1 MTARRRTESP
11 AKARR
16 ARRLLLLVAASIVL
30 AVAVAAMLLSTR
42 GNATFSVARDA
53 NRNVLLVTIDTLR
66 ADALGS
72 YGGAAQTPNLDR
84 LADRGA
90 RFSFAHSHA
99 VLTLPSHT
107 SILTGRYPYEH
118 GIRDNTGFR
127 VRQGE
132 VTLAGRLKNLGF
144 ATGAFVSAF
153 TLDQRYGLN
162 AGFDLYDDAISEVGR
177 TTEVA
182 VPERRADATV
192 TAALRWLSQQSGKWF
207 GWVHVFDPHAPY
219 SAPPEWRSRYPQDQY
234 AAEVA
239 WTDFALGPLFARL
252 EKESRPTLV
261 IVTSDHG
268 EGLGDHGEMTHGI
281 FAYEATLHV
290 PLIVAEIRP
299 GAKSSRSVTVTAP
312 ARHIDIVPTVLDAVG
327 QTAGATDLPGSSLL
341 SDSGRG
347 SHDVSYFESMM
358 PVLARGWAPL
368 RGVLLGREKYI
379 DLPIAELYDLDKDSR
394 EQQNLA
400 AGRGDRVTVL
410 LNLLH
415 GFNMDPPGQPTEE
428 ATHARERLRALGYTS
443 GSPAPMRDRYSEAD
457 DPKRLIDLDQMLH
470 RASDAFLANR
480 PADAIALYQQ
490 VIARRAD
497 TADAY
502 RYLAF
507 VRWETGDPSGAIA
520 TLELAIKNGVA
531 QRDITVKLGT
541 YLAET
546 GSAAKA
552 IALLETLP
560 RDDTEALNALGIAYG
575 HAGRFG
581 DAMKIF
587 ERAIAL
593 DQTNGLANQ
602 NIGTLYLRA
611 GNVAAAEASVRRAIT
626 IDPSLAGAHTTL
638 GVILSKTGR
647 RQEAIDAWKR
657 AVDLEPTEFDA
668 MYNLAVE
675 LAAAGRMDEARTYG
689 TKYINS
695 APPALY
701 AADIAHLKKLLE
713 R

>member
-1 MTARRRTESP
+1 MS
-11 AKARR
+11 ARR
-16 ARRLLLLVAASIVL
+16 ARGKMRPVVMAATAIAIVVAI
-30 AVAVAAMLLSTR
+30 AAFFLWPR
-42 GNATFSVARDA
+42 GNATFSVARQP
-53 NRNVLLVTIDTLR
+53 NQNILLVTIDTLR
-66 ADALGS
+66 ADALSS
-72 YGGAAQTPNLDR
+72 YGGTAQTPNLDR
-84 LADRGA
+84 LAERGA

-127 VRQGE
+127 MREGE
-132 VTLAGRLKNLGF
+132 VTLAGRLKKLGF

-162 AGFDLYDDAISEVGR
+162 TGFDLYDDSISEVGK
-177 TTEVA
+177 TMEIA

-192 TAALRWLSQQSGKWF
+192 TAALGWLSQQSGKWF

-219 SAPPEWRSRYPQDQY
+219 SPPAEWRSRYPKDQY
-234 AAEVA
+234 AGEVA
-239 WTDFALGPLFARL
+239 WTDFALGPLFERL

-268 EGLGDHGEMTHGI
+268 EGLGEHGEMTHGI

-290 PLIVAEIRP
+290 PLIIAEIQP
-299 GAKSSRSVTVTAP
+299 GSAPARGVTIPSP
-312 ARHIDIVPTVLDAVG
+312 ARHIDIVPTVLDAIG
-327 QTAGATDLPGSSLL
+327 EKAADLPGASLL
-341 SDSGRG
+341 SGAGGPSR
-347 SHDVSYFESMM
+347 DVSYFESMM
-358 PVLARGWAPL
+358 PMLARGWAPL

-379 DLPIAELYDLDKDSR
+379 DLPITELYGLDKDPR

-400 AGRGDRVTVL
+400 TGRADRVAVL
-410 LNLLH
+410 LNLLR
-415 GFNMDPPGQPTEE
+415 GFNMDPPGRPTEE
-428 ATHARERLRALGYTS
+428 ASQARDRLRALGYAS
-443 GSPAPMRDRYSEAD
+443 GSPAPLRDRYTEAD

-470 RASDAFLANR
+470 RASDAFLAR
-480 PADAIALYQQ
+480 RTSDAIGQLQQ
-490 VIARRAD
+490 VITRRPD

-502 RYLAF
+502 RLLAF

-546 GSAAKA
+546 GSTAKA

-575 HAGRFG
+575 HAGRFN
-581 DAMKIF
+581 DAMKAF

-593 DQTNGLANQ
+593 DHTNGLANQ

-611 GNVAAAEASVRRAIT
+611 GNLAAAEASLRRAIA
-626 IDPSLAGAHTTL
+626 IDPSLSGAHTTL
-638 GVILSKTGR
+638 GVVLSKTGR
-647 RQEAIDAWKR
+647 RQEAIDVWKR
-657 AVDLEPTEFDA
+657 AVELEPTEFDA
-668 MYNLAVE
+668 LYNLAVE
-675 LAAAGRMDEARTYG
+675 LAAAGRVDEARIYG
-689 TKYINS
+689 TKYIKF

-701 AADIAHLKKLLE
+701 AADIAHLQKLLG